1 VESQYVVILVT
12 ASSVD
17 EARKIADALVTKGL
31 AACCNIIP
39 AVRSIYRWEG
49 KLCDDAEVL
58 MVIKS
63 RRDRFPQLAS
73 AVKSLHSYQV
83 PEIIAL
89 PLVEGWPP
97 YLKWLDECVGKRD
110 G

>member
-1 VESQYVVILVT
+1 MPNEYVVIFVT
-12 ASSVD
+12 ANSVD
-17 EARKIADALVTKGL
+17 EAKKIAQDLVDKGL

-49 KLCDDAEVL
+49 KLCDDQEAL

-63 RRDRFPQLAS
+63 RRDRFPQLAE
-73 AVKSLHSYQV
+73 AVKALHSYQV

-89 PLVEGWPP
+89 PLVDGWPP
-97 YLKWLDECVGKRD
+97 YLKWLDDCLGRP
-110 G
+110 GG